1 MRIPFSLLLIAAAFC
16 GARAQAP
23 APASPFMDAIDSILH
38 DFPQNL
44 RHITGDLM
52 LAQGEFENYASTVS
66 LPGAEDCIITR
77 WHSTGDTTASWQAK
91 MYSGGDFAAAEKCY
105 RQLFHQLQHCYLR
118 LQDSSLAYLKGDWAP
133 AKEDASFT
141 TSILRL
147 GIDDWR
153 YQEVQV
159 EVELVYLLADWA
171 VRINIISKP
180 PDDAPVGAASTF

>member
-1 MRIPFSLLLIAAAFC
+1 MKTSFTLLLVVVVCC
-16 GARAQAP
+16 GVQAQTQTT
-23 APASPFMDAIDSILH
+23 ASPFVNAIDSILH

-44 RHITGDLM
+44 RHITGDLV
-52 LAQGEFENYASTVS
+52 LAQGEFENYSSTVS

-77 WHSTGDTTASWQAK
+77 WHSTGDSTASWQAK

-105 RQLFHQLQHCYLR
+105 RQLFRQLQHCYLR
-118 LQDSSLAYLKGDWAP
+118 MQDSSLAYLKGDWEP

-141 TSILRL
+141 SSILRL

-153 YQEVQV
+153 YREVQV

-171 VRINIISKP
+171 VRVNIISKP
-180 PDDAPVGAASTF
+180 PDDAPGAASTF